1 MKASEQA
8 LEELHS
14 TVAKILKD
22 RLEEDEVDA
31 KTIELCLRFLK
42 DNGITS
48 AEDPLGANKVDEA
61 RGRLKAL
68 RPVFDDESDSAVG

>member
-31 KTIELCLRFLK
+31 KTIEL
-42 DNGITS
+42 DYH
-48 AEDPLGANKVDEA
+48 
-61 RGRLKAL
+61 GRLERHAAI
-68 RPVFDDESDSAVG
+68 PQDI